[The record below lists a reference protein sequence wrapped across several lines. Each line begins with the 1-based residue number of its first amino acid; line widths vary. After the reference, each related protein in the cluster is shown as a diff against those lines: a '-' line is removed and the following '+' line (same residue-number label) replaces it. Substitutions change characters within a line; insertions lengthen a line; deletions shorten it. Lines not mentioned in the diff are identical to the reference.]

1 MRLSYKKSRER
12 STVTQPSNHKIL
24 IILLSITWIGVFP
37 LDVILPSFPA
47 LADHFSEPIENISLS
62 LSIFVAGFSLAQLL
76 IGPLSDTFGRKRLLL
91 AGMCLAIIGA
101 TGAMLTQNFFS
112 FLIFRI
118 LQALGCGCFVL
129 VNALIQDFYEN
140 SERHKIRIFTTTAGG
155 LFISTAPL
163 LGTALHLIGGWRG
176 SFIFFVVS
184 SSFIIFTAWRWIP
197 KDFVK
202 DTIGEHRGFYAT
214 LKIAT
219 NIDFIKYSVLS
230 AIGFSCHFA
239 FIVQSPIIFFEG
251 FSLSQGEFSIVLLSY
266 GIAYL
271 VGGLIAK
278 TTSNK
283 ISSRAQVIV
292 GLLTVLFAG
301 TLVSLS
307 ALIFPN
313 SSIGIL
319 ASMIICTCGITILRP
334 AATTLAMEAS
344 PLQAGATSSFHN
356 TIIFLMGAAISIA
369 VTLAPLRPILNL
381 SVTIMTLS
389 LVGLTMTIFLTAR
402 RNRRAL

>member
-1 MRLSYKKSRER
+1 M
-12 STVTQPSNHKIL
+12 
-24 IILLSITWIGVFP
+24 
-37 LDVILPSFPA
+37 
-47 LADHFSEPIENISLS
+47 
-62 LSIFVAGFSLAQLL
+62 
-76 IGPLSDTFGRKRLLL
+76 
-91 AGMCLAIIGA
+91 GA

-129 VNALIQDFYEN
+129 VNALIQDFYGN

-197 KDFVK
+197 KDVVK
-202 DTIGEHRGFYAT
+202 DTIREHRGFYAIP
-214 LKIAT
+214 KIAT

-251 FSLSQGEFSIVLLSY
+251 LSLSQGEFSIVLLTY

-278 TTSNK
+278 KTSNK
-283 ISSRAQVIV
+283 ISSRTQVIV
-292 GLLTVLFAG
+292 GLLIVLFAG

-307 ALIFPN
+307 ALIFPDA
-313 SSIGIL
+313 SIGIL
-319 ASMIICTCGITILRP
+319 ASMIICTCGITIVRP

-356 TIIFLMGAAISIA
+356 TIIFLMGAAVSIA
-369 VTLAPLRPILNL
+369 VTLAPLRPTFNL

-389 LVGLTMTIFLTAR
+389 LIGLTVSIFLTAR
-402 RNRRAL
+402 RDRCTL